1 MSLQICLVPKLDG
14 LGGMV
19 SFQAKFIQ
27 GLEQRDIRHTFDLSH
42 HDNTAILV
50 IGGTRQLL
58 RLWLAKKRGV
68 KIVQRLNGMN
78 WLHKVR
84 KTTIKAALRAEIN
97 NLILAFI
104 RKYLAD
110 SIIYQSDFSQ
120 AWWEKVYK
128 KIEHPIHVVYNG
140 VDLDAYTPDGMESP
154 PKDHYRILLVEG
166 HLGLSDMQSL
176 ENAIKLAQALT
187 SDHQLKVELIIV
199 GAVSDQVKANAHIMA
214 PSLKVTWRGVVN
226 RSEIPSI
233 NRAAHVL
240 FSADINAACPNSVI
254 EALAC
259 GLPVLAFDTGALAEI
274 VKQGAGEVVPYG
286 ADHWQLEAP
295 AIPPLAEACIKILEN
310 NPKYRNQARI
320 WAEETFGLETMVDAY
335 MEVLGGSND

>member
-1 MSLQICLVPKLDG
+1 MSVQICLVPKLDG

-19 SFQAKFIQ
+19 SFQSKFIQ
-27 GLEQRDIRHTFDLSH
+27 GLEKRDIPYTFDLSH
-42 HDNTAILV
+42 IDNTAVLV
-50 IGGTRQLL
+50 IGGTRQIW
-58 RLWLAKKRGV
+58 RLWRAKKHGV

-84 KTTIKAALRAEIN
+84 RTTLQASLRAEIN

-104 RKYLAD
+104 RRYLAD
-110 SIIYQSDFSQ
+110 SIIYQSEFSQ
-120 AWWEKVYK
+120 TWWEKVYK
-128 KIEHPIHVVYNG
+128 IINHPTHVVYNG
-140 VDLDAYTPDGMESP
+140 IDLHAYTPDGLESP
-154 PKDHYRILLVEG
+154 PKDHFRILLVEG

-176 ENAIKLAQALT
+176 ENAIKLAQTLT
-187 SDHQLKVELIIV
+187 SDHQLKVELMVV
-199 GAVSDQVKANAHIMA
+199 GAVSDQVKANAYSLA
-214 PSLKVTWRGVVN
+214 PSLWVTWRGVVN
-226 RSEIPSI
+226 RSEIPAI

-295 AIPPLAEACIKILEN
+295 AIPPLAEACINILEK
-310 NPKYRNQARI
+310 NPTYRIKARC
-320 WAEETFGLETMVDAY
+320 WAEETFGLEPMVDAY
-335 MEVLGGSND
+335 LEVLGGSHA

>member
-1 MSLQICLVPKLDG
+1 MSVQICLVPKLDG

-27 GLEQRDIRHTFDLSH
+27 GLEKRDIPYTFDLSH
-42 HDNTAILV
+42 QDNTAVLV

-58 RLWLAKKRGV
+58 RLWQVKKRGV

-84 KTTIKAALRAEIN
+84 KTTVQAALRAEIN

-104 RKYLAD
+104 RRYLAD
-110 SIIYQSDFSQ
+110 SIIYQSEFSQ
-120 AWWEKVYK
+120 TWWEKVYE
-128 KIEHPIHVVYNG
+128 KIDHPTHVVYNG
-140 VDLDAYTPDGMESP
+140 VDLKAYTPDGMESP
-154 PKDHYRILLVEG
+154 PNNHFRILLVEG

-187 SDHQLKVELIIV
+187 SDHQLKVELMVV
-199 GAVSDQVKANAHIMA
+199 GAVSDEVIANAQILA
-214 PSLKVTWRGVVN
+214 PTLWINWRGIVK
-226 RSEIPSI
+226 RSEIPAI

-274 VKQGAGEVVPYG
+274 VKQGAGEVVRYG

-295 AIPPLAEACIKILEN
+295 AIPPLAEACLKILDN
-310 NPKYRNQARI
+310 NPPYRNQARR
-320 WAEETFGLETMVDAY
+320 WAEETFGLEPMANDY
-335 MEVLGGSND
+335 MEVLGGDYA